1 MKDTHDT
8 RTWGEGLVTLLE
20 RATDRAEDL
29 LRENEALRKQVAEL
43 EAPGGADL
51 EESAFQDGERETLLE
66 SVEERARENLEFA
79 GRLADLERENGQII
93 NLYVANCQLHATLRL
108 PEVLKNIVEI
118 IINLVGAER
127 FVVYL
132 LEESSGSLQ
141 PMAAEG
147 ANVTEFP
154 CVSPDAVP
162 STPQTV
168 HTSDDAQGEQDAS
181 RPIAWIPLRVDDRQ
195 IGAIAIYKLLTQK
208 DGFAPI
214 DHDIFALLAEGAA
227 TALFAANLHAESER
241 KARTFRGFL
250 DLLTE

>member
-1 MKDTHDT
+1 MKDTDDT

-29 LRENEALRKQVAEL
+29 LRESEALRKRVAEL
-43 EAPGGADL
+43 EAPGGTTL
-51 EESAFQDGERETLLE
+51 EESAFDDGEREALLE
-66 SVEERARENLEFA
+66 SVEERGRENLEFA
-79 GRLADLERENGQII
+79 RRLADLERENGQII